1 MTLPQFFQAHSLFW
15 IAGALVLV
23 MAVLLFRSKPKLPE
37 IAAFA
42 AIVLGMLIVYIY
54 IRPTQ
59 TVLLEEA
66 AQVQAMI
73 GQGKPVLL
81 KFQSPY

>member
-1 MTLPQFFQAHSLFW
+1 MTLAQFLQTHSLFW
-15 IAGALVLV
+15 IAGALV
-23 MAVLLFRSKPKLPE
+23 AVLALLLFRNKPKLPE

-42 AIVLGMLIVYIY
+42 TIVIGMLVVYSY

-59 TVLLEEA
+59 TALIGEA

-81 KFQSPY
+81 EFQSPY